1 MGYIYETEDMS
12 NKEHLIEQ
20 HIREYE
26 SRMRHIDEL
35 YQRAHEAVVDKDA
48 AAEAHS
54 HLHEM
59 TAQRS
64 LLRAGTNEIRRMP
77 LEHWREDMV
86 RTAGPMAVWDIL
98 AQKLEAFI
106 ERHE

>member
-1 MGYIYETEDMS
+1 MS

-26 SRMRHIDEL
+26 SRMKHIDEL
-35 YQRAHEAVVDKDA
+35 YQRAHQATHKLDITHDA
-48 AAEAHS
+48 HTR
-54 HLHEM
+54 LHEF

-64 LLRAGTNEIRRMP
+64 LLQETTDSIKTMP
-77 LEHWREDMV
+77 LDKWREA
-86 RTAGPMAVWDIL
+86 TLHNAGPMAVWDIL
-98 AQKLEAFI
+98 AQKLEDFV